1 MATQPKGRRQLI
13 VEFVTLYNKA
23 QEYLKKISPNDRN
36 EPINEDLLTTAPN
49 VTALQLEE
57 ANNAVVSLK
66 VVHKAVSIEEL
77 LRHRIER
84 DFRIDEAIPTPDQIE
99 ETNRPELIALYS
111 VFSYISP
118 AINYQGYNYSA
129 QEYYDENTYLEYIS
143 YKTNRLQTF
152 EQGISEDIR
161 AQSWE
166 LIAEDLGAVDDTEED
181 DRPNGAGRPTAP
193 NILVQLAERATN
205 AEGIERLRLF
215 LALIGR
221 ARKGLINIS
230 PNAISWNVGT
240 ATDAYKHKHVKYF
253 IEKASEVFQLK
264 KNKAVQWE
272 AWGRF
277 IGGADNLKKIAN
289 PNEEQKEKI
298 NEFFSSLNED
308 KTTSS
313 PKLSIRTKA
322 Q

>member
-1 MATQPKGRRQLI
+1 MATLTKGRHQLI
-13 VEFVTLYNKA
+13 VDFVTLYNKA
-23 QEYLKKISPNDRN
+23 QEYLKKISPNDIT

-57 ANNAVVSLK
+57 ANNAVASLA
-66 VVHKAVSIEEL
+66 VVDLDEGAVSIYEL
-77 LRHRIER
+77 LRYRIER
-84 DFRIDEAIPTPDQIE
+84 DFRIDEAIPSLSQIKR
-99 ETNRPELIALYS
+99 TNRPKLIDLYR
-111 VFSYISP
+111 VFKAISER
-118 AINYQGYNYSA
+118 INRIHYDCLFGDFDEYQQSNYDNS
-129 QEYYDENTYLEYIS
+129 TTLEYIS
-143 YKTNRLQTF
+143 HTTNS
-152 EQGISEDIR
+152 EQKYTPSIS
-161 AQSWE
+161 
-166 LIAEDLGAVDDTEED
+166 EED
-181 DRPNGAGRPTAP
+181 DNTKGAGRPTAP

-215 LALIGR
+215 LDLIGR

-230 PNAISWNVGT
+230 PNAISWNIGT
-240 ATDAYKHKHVKYF
+240 GKDAYKHKDVKYF
-253 IEKASEVFQLK
+253 VEKASEVFQLK

>member
-193 NILVQLAERATN
+193 NILIQLAERATN

-215 LALIGR
+215 LDLIR
-221 ARKGLINIS
+221 CSKDVALINIS
-230 PNAISWNVGT
+230 PNAISWNIGT
-240 ATDAYKHKHVKYF
+240 YKEAYKQPHVKYF
-253 IEKASEVFQLK
+253 VERVSEVFNLK
-264 KNKAVQWE
+264 KTTRKGRTTCKAIQWE
-272 AWGRF
+272 AWKRF
-277 IGGADNLKKIAN
+277 ISGIENLAGADDPKEAHTQEID
-289 PNEEQKEKI
+289 EKI
-298 NEFFSSLNED
+298 FRHFS
-308 KTTSS
+308 
-313 PKLSIRTKA
+313 
-322 Q
+322 QF